1 MDILDLFWVIFNLWE
16 VFLNVLEMLS
26 GLDMLLVILE
36 HWLDNLDRLDRL
48 DRSDSFWLDVGY
60 LVIFHILEVFSCLRH
75 VEWVG
80 HVDLLVTL

>member
-1 MDILDLFWVIFNLWE
+1 MDILDLFWVIFNFWE
-16 VFLNVLEMLS
+16 VFWNVLDMLS

-60 LVIFHILEVFSCLRH
+60 LVIFHILEAFFTSWTC
-75 VEWVG
+75 
-80 HVDLLVTL
+80 